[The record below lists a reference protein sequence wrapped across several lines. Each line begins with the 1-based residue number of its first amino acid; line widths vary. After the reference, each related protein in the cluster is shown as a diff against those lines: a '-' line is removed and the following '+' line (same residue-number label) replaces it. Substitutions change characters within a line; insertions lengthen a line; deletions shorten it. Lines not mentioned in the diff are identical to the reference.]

1 MSIEVIALGEPMV
14 EFNAATVGKLRGIS
28 SFERGWGG
36 DTSNFVV
43 AVARLGRRAGYICRV
58 GDDEFGHCMLELW
71 SKEGVDT
78 SQVIVEKGGTTGIYF
93 VSRRPDGE
101 HDFTYY
107 RKNSAASHLSPS
119 DLDPKYIASAKVL
132 HASGITQAISETCR
146 KATAEAIR
154 IAKKGGSLVSYDP
167 NIRLRFWSAK
177 EARRVVM
184 ETLRKV
190 DIFLPSENDLTVIFG
205 LKKPGS
211 IVKLTKDYG
220 IKVTAVKMGE
230 KGCYVSDGEQYV
242 FVPGVKTRFVDSTGA
257 GDAFDAAFVV
267 SILEGKNFLDA
278 AKFANVAA
286 ALKCTGVG
294 AVGPLPRRSKVM
306 SFLNKKRENLINR

>member
-1 MSIEVIALGEPMV
+1 MSVEVIALGEPMV
-14 EFNAATVGKLRGIS
+14 EFNATTVGRLREIS

-71 SKEGVDT
+71 RREAVDT
-78 SQVIVEKGGTTGIYF
+78 SQVIVEKGGITGIYF

-107 RKNSAASHLSPS
+107 RKYSAASHLSPS
-119 DLDPKYIASAKVL
+119 DLDPNYIASARVL
-132 HASGITQAISETCR
+132 HASGITQAISQSCR
-146 KATAEAIR
+146 EATAEAIR
-154 IAKKGGSLVSYDP
+154 VAEKGGLLVSYDP
-167 NIRLRFWSAK
+167 NIRLRLWSAD

-184 ETLRKV
+184 ETLGKV
-190 DIFLPSENDLTVIFG
+190 DIFLPSENDLAVIFG
-205 LKKPGS
+205 LKKPRS
-211 IVKLTKDYG
+211 VVKLTKDYG
-220 IKVTAVKMGE
+220 IKATAVKMGE
-230 KGCYVSDGEQYV
+230 RGCYVLDGEQYV
-242 FVPGVKTRFVDSTGA
+242 FVPAMKSKFVDSTGA

-267 SILEGKNFLDA
+267 GILEGKNLLDA

-286 ALKCTGVG
+286 ALKCRGVG
-294 AVGPLPRRSKVM
+294 AVGPLPRRSEVM